1 MKIKCIK
8 TGNSYIDVIVIK
20 YNDEI
25 TNNQAIDM
33 AMSLLEL
40 EK

>member
-1 MKIKCIK
+1 MKLKCIK
-8 TGNSYIDVIVIK
+8 TANSYIDVIVIK
-20 YNDEI
+20 YNDKI

-33 AMSLLEL
+33 AMSLLES